1 MAQKP
6 PLLVPQ
12 VLLPLLAYAKFQ
24 HGSIA
29 SDSSPFVFMAQHQS
43 YGASLNAIVRTPW
56 LSDALRINYVTG
68 STSGADSASTTKG
81 WNSVDIVSGHG
92 SSKGA
97 TMAQK
102 PPLVV
107 PQVCNNIPLGGTPRW
122 LILLLVTYACGGRM
136 AGSSRAVTTADAG
149 HGFSY
154 TSLPKDYPLIL
165 PPLPTGEGLRRTLV
179 LHRDIAA
186 RPYGINDFRKPLKEL
201 GIIQEVSGIGAYQ
214 MSHVWL
220 LNMKT
225 DEAKKTLLDAGLL
238 SVKDRPCVVVDPER
252 QEVRLK
258 LHWVA
263 FDINA
268 ETVRH
273 AFWEYCEVKEVISDK
288 WRDEDFERAESTT
301 RFVRLLLKEGV
312 TTDRI
317 PHQMRLG
324 SGMALVVVPGRAP
337 LCLRCRNTG
346 HIRRDCRVPRCT
358 GCRAFGHEQADCT
371 RSYASAAS
379 RATNADHSE
388 LLMDEE
394 EAERAAASKQW
405 RVAGSKKS
413 RGAGRLRSSSLS
425 RGGDG
430 TTP

>member
-1 MAQKP
+1 
-6 PLLVPQ
+6 
-12 VLLPLLAYAKFQ
+12 
-24 HGSIA
+24 
-29 SDSSPFVFMAQHQS
+29 
-43 YGASLNAIVRTPW
+43 
-56 LSDALRINYVTG
+56 
-68 STSGADSASTTKG
+68 
-81 WNSVDIVSGHG
+81 
-92 SSKGA
+92 
-97 TMAQK
+97 
-102 PPLVV
+102 
-107 PQVCNNIPLGGTPRW
+107 
-122 LILLLVTYACGGRM
+122 M
-136 AGSSRAVTTADAG
+136 AGSSRAVTAADAG
-149 HGFSY
+149 RGFSC
-154 TSLPKDYPLIL
+154 TSLPKDYRLIL

-179 LHRDIAA
+179 LHCDIAA

-225 DEAKKTLLDAGLL
+225 DEAKKIVLDAGLL

-263 FDINA
+263 FDVNA
-268 ETVRH
+268 ETVRR
-273 AFWEYCEVKEVISDK
+273 AFREYGEVKEVISDK
-288 WRDEDFERAESTT
+288 WRDKDFEGVESTT

-324 SGMALVVVPGRAP
+324 SGMALGS
-337 LCLRCRNTG
+337 CQEEHRCACVAGT
-346 HIRRDCRVPRCT
+346 RDTFVAT
-358 GCRAFGHEQADCT
+358 AGCP
-371 RSYASAAS
+371 AS

-394 EAERAAASKQW
+394 EAERAAASKAGEEASHAVATSEEKTETPKQDAGTDENTVVGTPTPRRSTQMETQHKAEPVIGSDATSDMDTVEATPVKRRLNEGDAASQQRLTQEDQGQW

-430 TTP
+430 TTPWASAGQLFRCW

>member
-1 MAQKP
+1 
-6 PLLVPQ
+6 
-12 VLLPLLAYAKFQ
+12 
-24 HGSIA
+24 
-29 SDSSPFVFMAQHQS
+29 
-43 YGASLNAIVRTPW
+43 
-56 LSDALRINYVTG
+56 
-68 STSGADSASTTKG
+68 
-81 WNSVDIVSGHG
+81 
-92 SSKGA
+92 
-97 TMAQK
+97 
-102 PPLVV
+102 
-107 PQVCNNIPLGGTPRW
+107 
-122 LILLLVTYACGGRM
+122 M
-136 AGSSRAVTTADAG
+136 AGSSRAVTAADAG
-149 HGFSY
+149 RGFSC
-154 TSLPKDYPLIL
+154 TSLLKDYRLIL

-179 LHRDIAA
+179 LHCDIAV

-238 SVKDRPCVVVDPER
+238 SVEDRPCVVVDPDR
-252 QEVRLK
+252 RKVRLK

-263 FDINA
+263 FDVNA
-268 ETVRH
+268 ENVRR
-273 AFWEYCEVKEVISDK
+273 AFGEYGEVKEVISDK
-288 WRDEDFERAESTT
+288 WRDEDFEGVKSTT
-301 RFVRLLLKEGV
+301 RFVQLLLKEGV

-324 SGMALVVVPGRAP
+324 SSMALVVVPGRAP

-346 HIRRDCRVPRCT
+346 HIRRDRRLPRCA

-394 EAERAAASKQW
+394 EAERAAASKAGVEASHAVATSERKMETPKQDTDDNTVMGSPTQRRSTQMETQHKAEPVIGSDATSDMDTVETTPVKRRLNEGDAASQQRLTQEDQGKW
-405 RVAGSKKS
+405 RVAGFKKS

>member
-1 MAQKP
+1 
-6 PLLVPQ
+6 
-12 VLLPLLAYAKFQ
+12 
-24 HGSIA
+24 
-29 SDSSPFVFMAQHQS
+29 
-43 YGASLNAIVRTPW
+43 
-56 LSDALRINYVTG
+56 
-68 STSGADSASTTKG
+68 
-81 WNSVDIVSGHG
+81 
-92 SSKGA
+92 
-97 TMAQK
+97 
-102 PPLVV
+102 
-107 PQVCNNIPLGGTPRW
+107 
-122 LILLLVTYACGGRM
+122 M
-136 AGSSRAVTTADAG
+136 AGSSRAVTAADAG
-149 HGFSY
+149 RGFSC
-154 TSLPKDYPLIL
+154 TSLPKDYRLIL
-165 PPLPTGEGLRRTLV
+165 PPQPTGEGLRRTLV
-179 LHRDIAA
+179 LHCDIAA
-186 RPYGINDFRKPLKEL
+186 RPYGINDFRKPLKKL

-252 QEVRLK
+252 QEVRPK

-263 FDINA
+263 FDVNA
-268 ETVRH
+268 ETVRR
-273 AFWEYCEVKEVISDK
+273 AFREYGEVKEVISDK
-288 WRDEDFERAESTT
+288 WRDEDFEGVESTT

-317 PHQMRLG
+317 LHQMRLG

-346 HIRRDCRVPRCT
+346 HIRRDCRVPRCA

-394 EAERAAASKQW
+394 EAERAAASKARTEASHAVATSERKMETPKEDTDENIVMGTPTQRRSTQIETQHKAEPVIGSDATSDMDTVEATPVKRRLNEGDAASQQRLAQEDQGQW